1 MTDEQI
7 LEAVG
12 FGDDTNEVRRAEVVT
27 SIRTT
32 VELRLIGII
41 GELIGDERQDE
52 FDAVQK
58 AGDPQAVW
66 EWLRS
71 NVTDGVDVSELY
83 AAALQ
88 DYIDEYLAN
97 QFTPGQ

>member
-12 FGDDTNEVRRAEVVT
+12 FGDDTNEVRRAEVVA

-32 VELRLIGII
+32 VELRLVGII